1 MDLSKYSME
10 DLVLTALKAEVE
22 AKETYTALAKG
33 VNNAYLKGRLCFL
46 ADEEEK
52 HRGYLD
58 ALFRDQ
64 FPGREPVLPGA
75 TPVPMPE
82 VSLPSEH
89 LPISSVFAQAM
100 EAERVASDFYA
111 SFAQRFEEGSDP
123 NRMLLYF
130 SKMEMGH
137 YDLLK
142 TERETAAQ
150 FEDFDEM
157 WPLMHAGP

>member
-1 MDLSKYSME
+1 MDLSDYSME
-10 DLVLTALKAEVE
+10 DLVLTALRAEVD
-22 AKETYTALAKG
+22 AKEVYISMAKG
-33 VNNAYLKGRLCFL
+33 VSNAYLKGRLCFL
-46 ADEEEK
+46 ADEEDK

-58 ALFRDQ
+58 GLFRDQ
-64 FPGREPVLPGA
+64 FPGREPVLPEA

-89 LPISSVFAQAM
+89 VPISTVFAQAM
-100 EAERVASDFYA
+100 EAEKAASDFYA

-123 NRMLLYF
+123 SRMLMYF

-137 YDLLK
+137 YNLLK